1 MIQKRP
7 AALQK
12 FRESVSDR
20 GEGCKL
26 GEKIRHEGKTLFQ
39 VMHVCLPWCV
49 YIVSFFPI
57 FFPVIGFF
65 QSSRHAFFRPLH
77 KRLHAS
83 RIFSSQSSLHV
94 MTKCQDPPH
103 ASPKRHSAVSRHR
116 EHLLPD
122 GKPKRQALL
131 IDPVRISFSLR
142 HVPRDKP
149 EILRQDQSR
158 RLRAGT

>member
-1 MIQKRP
+1 
-7 AALQK
+7 
-12 FRESVSDR
+12 
-20 GEGCKL
+20 
-26 GEKIRHEGKTLFQ
+26 
-39 VMHVCLPWCV
+39 MHVCLPWCV

-65 QSSRHAFFRPLH
+65 QSSRHISFRHPFFLRLQMISCFISIYQIRNRIRPVSSACSFFRPLH

-83 RIFSSQSSLHV
+83 RIFSSQSCLHI
-94 MTKCQDPPH
+94 MTKRQDPPH

-122 GKPKRQALL
+122 GKPKRQPLL

-142 HVPRDKP
+142 HVPRDEP